1 MSKDKRSELVRI
13 DSRGVA
19 HPIGVVA
26 SQRMRVREGAFRM
39 LPSPDHV
46 IMMRY
51 TGEDGK
57 RDASDGAV
65 VRLAGEITEAGAM
78 LDVLAMI
85 AQANWRGELVV
96 HETERTRSIFFD
108 QGNVVGVTTTA
119 DDERLGSVLYR
130 YGAITDEQRATI
142 LEKMKGGARFGEAA
156 SQAGVLSTEELYQY
170 ISKQVGEVVFA
181 TLTVGDGTF
190 FFLDGFDDSRLASRH
205 VVSASGLLMDSVT
218 RMDEMQYFR
227 QKIPS
232 SDYVPV
238 RLDNPNPP
246 SEGLTETFA
255 AIDGKCSVEELG
267 RRTGKGEFDTS
278 KTLYALIQSKHV
290 AIHPPRAAGGPAG
303 LVNVANSALRVVHS
317 LADSAGKGGTIRQS
331 LSSFAVGAGVYDILF
346 RGAGPDENGVLDAK
360 TVADNSVLVAAGGDP
375 ENVLKQM
382 LHEYVSFALF
392 SAGTALGSERE
403 NELKR
408 EVGPV
413 LAKLRPQG

>member
-1 MSKDKRSELVRI
+1 MKDTRSELVRI

-26 SQRMRVREGAFRM
+26 SQRLRRREGAFRLM
-39 LPSPDHV
+39 PSPDHV
-46 IMMRY
+46 VLMRY

-57 RDASDGAV
+57 RDAADGAV
-65 VRLAGEITEAGAM
+65 VKLAGEITEAGAM

-96 HETERTRSIFFD
+96 LETDCTRSIFFE
-108 QGNVVGVTTTA
+108 QGNVVGITTTA

-130 YGAITDEQRATI
+130 YGAITEEQRETI
-142 LEKMKGGARFGEAA
+142 VEKMTQGARFGEAA
-156 SQAGVLSTEELYQY
+156 SQAGVLSTEELYTY
-170 ISKQVGEVVFA
+170 ISKQLAEVVFA

-190 FFLDGFDDSRLASRH
+190 FFLDGFDEHRLASRH
-205 VVSASGLLMDSVT
+205 MVSASGLLMDSVT
-218 RMDEMQYFR
+218 RMDEMRFFR

-238 RLDNPNPP
+238 RLDST
-246 SEGLTETFA
+246 SEPGQEYADTYA
-255 AIDGKCSVEELG
+255 RVDGKASVEDIG
-267 RRTGKGEFDTS
+267 RLSGKGEFETS
-278 KTLYALIQSKHV
+278 KNLYALIQSKHV

-303 LVNVANSALRVVHS
+303 LVSVANSALRVVHA
-317 LADSAGKGGTIRQS
+317 LADQAGKGGTIRQS

-346 RGAGPDENGVLDAK
+346 RGAGPSENGVLDAK
-360 TVADNSVLVAAGGDP
+360 VVADNSVLVAAGGDP

-392 SAGTALGSERE
+392 SAGTALGSEKE